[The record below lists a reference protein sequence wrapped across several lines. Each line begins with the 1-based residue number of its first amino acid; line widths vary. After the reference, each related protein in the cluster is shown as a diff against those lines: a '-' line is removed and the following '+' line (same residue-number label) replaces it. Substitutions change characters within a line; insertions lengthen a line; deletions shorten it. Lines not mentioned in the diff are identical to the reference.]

1 MLPARGIFRKQ
12 ISKPFPQVV
21 SSLCLYVISPSFFQ
35 AKTTEDIYKS
45 YSIPMRPV
53 EKQQQQQNT
62 FSYQGFNRP
71 MMSHSHYPMYPTA
84 SGSYHPSGVLI
95 LMII

>member
-1 MLPARGIFRKQ
+1 MNL
-12 ISKPFPQVV
+12 S
-21 SSLCLYVISPSFFQ
+21 SPSPIFPCPFFQ

-45 YSIPMRPV
+45 YSIPMKPA
-53 EKQQQQQNT
+53 EKQQQNI

-84 SGSYHPSGVLI
+84 SGSYQPSGKI
-95 LMII
+95 LGASGNKFF